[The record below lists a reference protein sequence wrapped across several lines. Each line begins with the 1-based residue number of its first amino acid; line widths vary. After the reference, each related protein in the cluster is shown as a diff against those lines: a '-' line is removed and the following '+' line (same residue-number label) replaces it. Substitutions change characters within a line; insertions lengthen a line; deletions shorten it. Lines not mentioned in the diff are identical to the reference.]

1 MPSLGADMDEGTL
14 VSWLVAVGDRVTRGD
29 IVAVVQTEKSDI
41 EVEVFETGQVAELL
55 VEPGTTVEVGT
66 PLARIDSGSTASAS
80 RDPEPTPGPQ
90 SEARPVP
97 RPVPAASPARRHA
110 GRVLSP
116 LVRRDARRLG
126 IDLGRV
132 RPAPDGTI
140 HRDDI
145 AAAARPAAAMPAAR
159 PTRRRV
165 SPYARRLAT
174 ERNIDVSTLSGT
186 GPSGAVV
193 ARDVPGAAPA
203 AAKRTVDPMRTA
215 IARTMERSN
224 REIPHYYLS
233 HTVDMAATVEAL
245 AAHNDGRSPRDR
257 VLLAALELRAVALAA
272 RKVDEMNGSWVD
284 GTFVPGDGVHVATIV
299 ALRGGGLLAPV
310 IRDADRLDADETMR
324 SLGDVV
330 ERARRGALRS
340 SELSGATITVT
351 NLGEDGVEAIF
362 GVIHPPQ
369 VAIVG
374 FGGLVERPVVTQG
387 RIVAHPTLTVTL
399 AADHRATDGRIGG
412 RFLARVAA
420 LLRSPERLL

>member
-66 PLARIDSGSTASAS
+66 PLARIDSGSMATTS
-80 RDPEPTPGPQ
+80 RGPEPTPGSQ

-126 IDLGRV
+126 VDLGRV

-145 AAAARPAAAMPAAR
+145 AAAVPAAR

-165 SPYARRLAT
+165 SPHARRLAM
-174 ERNIDVSTLSGT
+174 EGSIDVSTLSGT

-374 FGGLVERPVVTQG
+374 FGGLVERPVVAQG

-412 RFLARVAA
+412 RFLTRVAA

>member
-66 PLARIDSGSTASAS
+66 TLARIDSGSMATTS
-80 RDPEPTPGPQ
+80 RGPEPTPGSQ

-126 IDLGRV
+126 VDLGRV

-145 AAAARPAAAMPAAR
+145 AAAVPAAR

-165 SPYARRLAT
+165 SPYARRLAM
-174 ERNIDVSTLSGT
+174 EGSIDVSTLSGT

-257 VLLAALELRAVALAA
+257 VLLAALELRSVALAA

-374 FGGLVERPVVTQG
+374 FGGLVERPVVAQG

-412 RFLARVAA
+412 RFLTRVAA